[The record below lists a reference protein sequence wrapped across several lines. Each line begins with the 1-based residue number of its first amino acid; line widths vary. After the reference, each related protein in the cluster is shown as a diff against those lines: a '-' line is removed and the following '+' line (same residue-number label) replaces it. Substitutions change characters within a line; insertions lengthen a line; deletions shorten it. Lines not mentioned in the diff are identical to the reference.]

1 MVNQNSMRELL
12 HGELR
17 LLPLGGLGQ
26 VGMNCMALQAPE
38 GVLLL
43 DCGTCF
49 PEGDYGVDV
58 IHPDF
63 SWLFGGGKQRR
74 LLGVFLTHGHEDHI
88 GGLPYLLGRANVP
101 VWGPPHALAMATRR
115 LREHDFNP
123 ESLQLI
129 PTEVRQ
135 RYEIGPFC
143 VESFRVTHS
152 ICDATALAIETP
164 AGMVVHSGDFKLDP
178 EPSDG
183 ELTDVDGLRALGK
196 RGVRLLLSDSTNID
210 TQGHTLS
217 EAEVAERLDVQ
228 IKTARERVVIGLF
241 ASNIQRLIT
250 IGRIARARRRRI
262 CLLGRSLITQVEV
275 GLSLGRLDW
284 PSDLRIAPEQAQSFP
299 RDELLVLAGGTQA
312 EPGSSLYRLSRGE
325 HHQLKLAPRD
335 RVILSSRV
343 IPGNEREVSR
353 LHDDFLRLGVDLVN
367 RHTDR
372 QIHASGHAAREEQAE
387 LMRLIQPRA
396 FMPVHGTLHHL
407 TRHAELARE
416 LGIEQRLIIENGN
429 SALLTETSLERDVDF
444 PAGAISVGF
453 GGRAI
458 DSESLRR
465 RRELGRGGVLFAS
478 VVIDDRLKSLAAPA
492 VSARGLPGLDDE
504 EPVLRRLGKELERG
518 LKQLAKGN
526 RERRASEIEGEL
538 ARILRRAA
546 EEACGTRPRVEV
558 HLIWR

>member
-1 MVNQNSMRELL
+1 MRELVQ
-12 HGELR
+12 GELR

-26 VGMNCMALQAPE
+26 VGMNCLALQAPE
-38 GVLLL
+38 GVLLI

-63 SWLFGGGKQRR
+63 GWLRSGGKQRR

-88 GGLPYLLGRANVP
+88 GALPYLLRHSNVP
-101 VWGPPHALAMATRR
+101 VWGPPHALAMAMRR
-115 LREHDFNP
+115 LREHDFD
-123 ESLQLI
+123 ESSLELI
-129 PTEVRQ
+129 PTEVRK
-135 RYEIGPFC
+135 RYDIGPFC

-152 ICDATALAIETP
+152 ICDATSLAIETD
-164 AGMVVHSGDFKLDP
+164 AGLVVHSGDFKLDP
-178 EPSDG
+178 APSDG
-183 ELTDVDGLRALGK
+183 ELTDVEGLAGLGK

-210 TQGHTLS
+210 TVGHTLS
-217 EAEVAERLDVQ
+217 EAEVAESLDAQ

-250 IGRIARARRRRI
+250 IGRIARERRRRI
-262 CLLGRSLITQVEV
+262 CLLGRSLITQVDV
-275 GLSLGRLDW
+275 ALSLGRLDW
-284 PSDLRIAPEQAQSFP
+284 PSDLRIGPEQVQTFP

-312 EPGSSLYRLSRGE
+312 EPGSSLYRLARGE
-325 HHQLKLAPRD
+325 HHQLKLSPRD

-367 RHTDR
+367 RHTDK

-387 LMRLIQPRA
+387 LIGLLQPQA

-416 LGIEQRLIIENGN
+416 LGIEQRLVIENGS
-429 SALLTETSLERDVDF
+429 SALLTESSLERDVDF
-444 PAGAISVGF
+444 PAGSISVGY
-453 GGRAI
+453 GGRAL
-458 DSESLRR
+458 DAESLRR
-465 RRELGRGGVLFAS
+465 RRELGRGGVIFAS
-478 VVIDDRLKSLAAPA
+478 LVIDDRLRTLAAPA
-492 VSARGLPGLDDE
+492 VSSRGLPGLDGE
-504 EPVLRRLGKELERG
+504 EAVLRRVGKDLERA
-518 LKQLAKGN
+518 LKSLSKGN
-526 RERRASEIEGEL
+526 RERRASEVEGEL
-538 ARILRRAA
+538 ARVLRRAA
-546 EEACGTRPRVEV
+546 EDVCGSRPRVEV

>member
-1 MVNQNSMRELL
+1 
-12 HGELR
+12 
-17 LLPLGGLGQ
+17 
-26 VGMNCMALQAPE
+26 MNCLALQAPE
-38 GVLLL
+38 GVLLI

-63 SWLFGGGKQRR
+63 GWLHSAAKQRR

-88 GGLPYLLGRANVP
+88 GGLPYLLRRSNVP
-101 VWGPPHALAMATRR
+101 VWGPPHALAMARRR
-115 LREHDFNP
+115 LREHDFDDA
-123 ESLQLI
+123 SLKLI
-129 PTEVRQ
+129 PTEVRK
-135 RYEIGPFC
+135 RYDIGPFT

-152 ICDATALAIETP
+152 ICDATALAIETG
-164 AGMVVHSGDFKLDP
+164 AGLVVHSGDFKLDP
-178 EPSDG
+178 APPDG
-183 ELTDVDGLRALGK
+183 ELTDLDGLRALGS

-210 TQGHTLS
+210 TVGHTLS
-217 EAEVAERLDVQ
+217 EAEVAEALDAQ
-228 IKTARERVVIGLF
+228 IKTALERVVIGLF

-250 IGRIARARRRRI
+250 IGRIARERRRRI

-299 RDELLVLAGGTQA
+299 KDELLVLAGGTQA
-312 EPGSSLYRLSRGE
+312 EPGSSLYRLARGE

-372 QIHASGHAAREEQAE
+372 QIHASGHAAREEQTE
-387 LMRLIQPRA
+387 LVRVLRPEA

-416 LGIEQRLIIENGN
+416 LGVEQRLVIENGN

-444 PAGAISVGF
+444 NAGSISVGY
-453 GGRAI
+453 GGRAL
-458 DSESLRR
+458 DAESLRR
-465 RRELGRGGVLFAS
+465 RRELGRAGVIFAS
-478 VVIDDRLKSLAAPA
+478 LVVDDRLRTLAAPA

-504 EPVLRRLGKELERG
+504 EPVLRRLGKDLERA
-518 LKQLAKGN
+518 LKNLSKGN
-526 RERRASEIEGEL
+526 RERRASEVEGEL
-538 ARILRRAA
+538 ARVLRRAA
-546 EEACGTRPRVEV
+546 EDVCGSRPRVEL

>member
-1 MVNQNSMRELL
+1 MRELVP
-12 HGELR
+12 GELR

-26 VGMNCMALQAPE
+26 VGMNCLALQAPE
-38 GVLLL
+38 GVLLI

-63 SWLFGGGKQRR
+63 SWLHSAAKQRR

-88 GGLPYLLGRANVP
+88 GGLPYLLRRSNVP
-101 VWGPPHALAMATRR
+101 VWGPPHALAMARRR
-115 LREHDFNP
+115 LREHDFDDA
-123 ESLQLI
+123 SLKLI
-129 PTEVRQ
+129 PTEVRK
-135 RYEIGPFC
+135 RYDIGPFT

-152 ICDATALAIETP
+152 ICDATALAIETG
-164 AGMVVHSGDFKLDP
+164 AGLVVHSGDFKLDP
-178 EPSDG
+178 APPDG
-183 ELTDVDGLRALGK
+183 ELTDLDGLRALGS

-210 TQGHTLS
+210 TVGHTLS
-217 EAEVAERLDVQ
+217 EAEVAEALDAQ
-228 IKTARERVVIGLF
+228 IKTALERVVIGLF

-250 IGRIARARRRRI
+250 IGRIARERRRRI

-299 RDELLVLAGGTQA
+299 KDELLVLAGGTQA
-312 EPGSSLYRLSRGE
+312 EPGSSLYRLARGE

-372 QIHASGHAAREEQAE
+372 QIHASGHAAREEQTE
-387 LMRLIQPRA
+387 LVRALRPEA

-416 LGIEQRLIIENGN
+416 LGVEQRLVIENGN

-444 PAGAISVGF
+444 NAGSISVGY
-453 GGRAI
+453 GGRAL
-458 DSESLRR
+458 DAESLRR
-465 RRELGRGGVLFAS
+465 RRELGRAGVIFAS
-478 VVIDDRLKSLAAPA
+478 LVVDDRLRTLAAPA

-504 EPVLRRLGKELERG
+504 EPVLRRLGKDLERA
-518 LKQLAKGN
+518 LKNLSKGN
-526 RERRASEIEGEL
+526 RERRASEVEGEL
-538 ARILRRAA
+538 ARVLRRAA
-546 EEACGTRPRVEV
+546 EDVCGSRPRVEL